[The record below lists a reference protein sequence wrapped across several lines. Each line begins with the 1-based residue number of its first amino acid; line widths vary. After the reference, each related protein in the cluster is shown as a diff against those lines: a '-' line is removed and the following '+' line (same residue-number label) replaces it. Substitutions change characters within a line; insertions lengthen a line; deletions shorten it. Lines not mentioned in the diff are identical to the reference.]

1 MVVHPAPYGAGAR
14 AEKHFLARFVLWG
27 VTFSVSVRLQRRLS
41 ALALGRAGGR
51 ARGGRGV
58 VRAHGAGADVPRGV
72 RVGAA
77 PAPGSPPGC
86 FGIVIPVVLRDKL
99 LQNFSA
105 GGFQKNKNNQKKP
118 KPNQK
123 NNSHTKMRCQ

>member
-1 MVVHPAPYGAGAR
+1 MVGHPAPYRAGAR
-14 AEKHFLARFVLWG
+14 AEKHFLACSVPWG
-27 VTFSVSVRLQRRLS
+27 VTFSVSVRLKRRLS

-51 ARGGRGV
+51 ARGDRGA

-86 FGIVIPVVLRDKL
+86 FGIVIPVVLWEKL
-99 LQNFSA
+99 LQNFSV
-105 GGFQKNKNNQKKP
+105 GGFQKRPKKKP
-118 KPNQK
+118 QTQPKKQLT
-123 NNSHTKMRCQ
+123 H